1 MKTVIKN
8 ARVISPGLDI
18 SGAAVEISDKTI
30 VAIHEAG
37 SSLPQ
42 ADKVIDAEGRMVMP
56 GFIDVHAHGAG
67 GADVCDGSLE
77 GVRTIA
83 QCKLKEG
90 VTTWLPTTLTLA
102 QETLEQVC
110 AVVAQYMKNQEFVK
124 TPGIHVEGPF
134 VNPKCL
140 GAQNPAFLQ
149 KPNFENLLRLHK
161 IAPALIVSIAPEE
174 EGAVELI
181 RKASAIGIR
190 CSAAHT
196 AATYEEFKVAKAAGL
211 THMTHFCN
219 QMTALHHREIGMVGA
234 GFLDRDI
241 RMEHICDGIH
251 LSPDMLRLI
260 YKVCPVDKLMIMTD
274 SMAASWLPDGESS
287 LGGLPVI
294 VEGGAARIKAT
305 GALAGSTLRFNVGIR
320 NVARF
325 TGLPL
330 SEIVKAAG
338 WNQAQSLGLADRGK
352 IAPGYAADMVVLDDD
367 FNVCQTMVDGDIRY
381 SA

>member
-1 MKTVIKN
+1 MKTLIKN
-8 ARVISPGLDI
+8 AHVISPGLDLPN
-18 SGAAVEISDKTI
+18 ATVEIVDKEI
-30 VAIHEAG
+30 VAIHQAG
-37 SSLPQ
+37 ASLPH
-42 ADKVIDAEGRMVMP
+42 ADTVIDIEGNMLTP
-56 GFIDVHAHGAG
+56 GFIDIHAHGAG

-77 GVRTIA
+77 GIRTIA

-110 AVVAQYMKNQEFVK
+110 SVVAQYMKTQEYAK
-124 TPGIHVEGPF
+124 APGTHVEGPF

-149 KPNFENLLRLHK
+149 APGFENLMRLHTL
-161 IAPALIVSIAPEE
+161 APALILSIAPEMD
-174 EGAVELI
+174 GAIELI
-181 RKASAIGIR
+181 RKATAVGIR

-196 AATYEEFKVAKAAGL
+196 AATYEQFKAAKAAGL

-219 QMTALHHREIGMVGA
+219 QMTPLHHREIGMVGA
-234 GFLDRDI
+234 GFLDNDVK
-241 RMEHICDGIH
+241 MEHICDGIH
-251 LSPDMLRLI
+251 LSPDMVRLI
-260 YKVCPVDKLMIMTD
+260 YKVCDIDKLMMMTD

-294 VEGGAARIKAT
+294 VEGGAARIKET
-305 GALAGSTLRFNVGIR
+305 GALAGSTLRYNAGLR

-330 SEIVKAAG
+330 SEIIKATS
-338 WNQAQSLGLADRGK
+338 WNQAQSLGLKSLGK
-352 IAPGYAADMVVLDDD
+352 IAPGYSADFAVLDAD
-367 FNVCQTMVDGDIRY
+367 FNVLKTIVDGEVRY
-381 SA
+381 EG